1 MPINTEIINTQFLI
15 RRGNI
20 NEWNEVNPIPA
31 LGEPCL
37 GYKIKEGTSEEIESY
52 ILKIGDGQ
60 RSWTEL
66 EGFGTA
72 DLAEIHKYMEEHGGA
87 WDAIKLESTE
97 ANKQFIFEVNTKALR
112 HITQDDADPTKIAS
126 GLIYNAGQNGSASF
140 TGSNPDN
147 MIVSGKSTFAAGRN
161 IKVNANYASALGA
174 HHINE
179 GYGAFAAGTGNIL
192 ITLANNNGKT
202 KNSQYATAFGQQVGT
217 IGAASFSAGTGDS
230 AISDF
235 VQTLTANNSKE
246 EVYSYWIGFNR
257 GKRPSIS
264 WGDWS
269 ARFGSYNISI
279 GNNSFV
285 AGGYN
290 AAVGDYSAA
299 FGENTIAKEDWSFVC
314 GANNNALKYGFACGG
329 NNTMLGERAF
339 VAGYNNTVNTYSAAF
354 GQSNII
360 KGTHGFATG
369 YSNSIYETGA
379 SHSGVIGM
387 NNHIGYGGYYSF
399 VAGLNNVSHNNGATV
414 LGAGLISSTSYGL
427 TVGRLN
433 KEVSNA
439 LFVVGNGTGDVQG
452 CTINRETHKINYNGA
467 TPSNAFVVYN
477 DGHAEVTKDDT
488 SNNNSIPRMQTLKAE
503 LAKKVDNT
511 TYSTYINANNNTNN
525 TQNERLTTLENQVS
539 GLSNSL
545 HFKGI
550 ITQDPSSIKDGYFD
564 GDVVMWNGSEYV
576 WYKGQF
582 YEFGPAADFVTE
594 SEFINWKEQNYNQ
607 DCSRIDAAI
616 NSLQGTIDGL
626 NAEQIHAL
634 DEKGNPSNIQEQL
647 NAKAT
652 NIQLENLKGLT
663 TIKTTEDGWTEI
675 WVDDQLIQ
683 ASKTFTED
691 IKIWSLANGYVDFS
705 PNWDIS
711 KYKDLTPALLNLY
724 TVPRTEEDE
733 QGYYYCVNG
742 KIINNTKEV
751 KIILSPIQP
760 EDWGPHTYAENNIW
774 MIPATFTILFTK

>member
-72 DLAEIHKYMEEHGGA
+72 DLTEIHKYMEEHGGA
-87 WDAIKLESTE
+87 WDAISLVSEE
-97 ANKQFIFEVNTKALR
+97 ENKQFNFKIDTTTINHST
-112 HITQDDADPTKIAS
+112 PTPNGSAIAA
-126 GLIYNAGQNGSASF
+126 GMIYNAGQNGSASF
-140 TGSNPDN
+140 GNNDH
-147 MIVSGKSTFAAGRN
+147 MVVEGKSTFAAGRN
-161 IKVNANYASALGA
+161 IKINANYASALGS

-179 GYGAFAAGTGNIL
+179 GYGAFTAGTGNIL
-192 ITLANNNGKT
+192 ITLANNNGST

-217 IGAASFSAGTGDS
+217 IGAASFSAGTGNS
-230 AISDF
+230 AISNF
-235 VQTLTANNSKE
+235 VEDLTVSSSKE
-246 EVYSYWIGFNR
+246 EVYNKWIALER

-290 AAVGDYSAA
+290 VAVGDYSVA
-299 FGENTIAKEDWSFVC
+299 FGENTITKESWSFVC

-339 VAGYNNTVNTYSAAF
+339 VAGYNNIVNTYSAAF
-354 GQSNII
+354 GQGNII

-379 SHSGVIGM
+379 SHSGAIGM

-399 VAGLNNVSHNNGATV
+399 VAGLNNVSHNNGAAV

-427 TVGRLN
+427 TIGRLN

-488 SNNNSIPRMQTLKAE
+488 SNNNSVPRMQTLKTE

-511 TYSTYINANNNTNN
+511 TYNNYINANNNTNN

-545 HFKGI
+545 HFKGVI
-550 ITQDPSSIKDGYFD
+550 IQDPSGIKDGYFD

-576 WYKGQF
+576 WYDNKF
-582 YEFGPAADFVTE
+582 NEFGPATDFVTE
-594 SEFINWKEQNYNQ
+594 AEFDNWKEQNYNQ
-607 DCSRIDAAI
+607 DCSRIDASI
-616 NSLQGTIDGL
+616 NTIQGTIDGL
-626 NAEQIHAL
+626 NAEQLHAL

-652 NIQLENLKGLT
+652 NIQLENLKGFT
-663 TIKTTEDGWTEI
+663 TIKTTEDGWTET
-675 WVDDQLIQ
+675 WVDDKLIQ
-683 ASKTFTED
+683 ASKIIEYENIYYTISEQISDNIIINIPENYNDNLPIVMTTSLECRAIENGDNTEMSVEAYTCQQVISQTVKCR
-691 IKIWSLANGYVDFS
+691 IKSGSSLAGNFTFS
-705 PNWDIS
+705 
-711 KYKDLTPALLNLY
+711 
-724 TVPRTEEDE
+724 
-733 QGYYYCVNG
+733 G
-742 KIINNTKEV
+742 KLAIV
-751 KIILSPIQP
+751 LS
-760 EDWGPHTYAENNIW
+760 
-774 MIPATFTILFTK
+774 L